1 MCWSF
6 PFAAVGMSSYHPS
19 THGIHADDGVNVLAD
34 VAPPIHTSTTFRYL
48 RDPDALQPVPEEV
61 EYVDLQ
67 TPLVYSRLAS
77 ASTNRLETILAPL
90 LYPEATEQELQGSEG
105 LANQVVSYSS
115 GLSAFHALLVNV
127 VPKVVAISGGYHGC
141 HGVIDLHKKMHG
153 VKTVDLHADEATW
166 DAAGLGKGDLVH
178 LETPLNPTG
187 EAFEIAK
194 YAERAHKRGA
204 LLSVDATFAP
214 PGLQDPFKWGA
225 DVVMHSGTKYIGG
238 HSDMLCGIL
247 ATSAGPEG
255 LKRAKT
261 LRVERIFL
269 GGVLGSLEGWLG
281 VRSLRTLDLRVQ
293 RQSSSADRLVAW
305 LHDSLNGKGED
316 AEAVSKV
323 VSKVSHASLQTSDMS
338 WLKKQMP
345 NGFGPVFS
353 IYMKE
358 IQQARALPSKLRLFH
373 HATSLG
379 GVESLIEWRR
389 MSDSTVDE
397 TLLRVSIGVEN
408 WEDLKRDLLNA
419 FKALASG
426 EAVKTNGEAVKTNGE
441 RVQAGQEGAQVPEAG
456 AGAV

>member
-1 MCWSF
+1 M
-6 PFAAVGMSSYHPS
+6 PSYHPS
-19 THGIHADDGVNVLAD
+19 THGIHADDRVNVLTD
-34 VAPPIHTSTTFRYL
+34 VAPPIHTSTTFRYP
-48 RDPDALQPVPEEV
+48 RDPDKLQPVPDEGEF
-61 EYVDLQ
+61 VDLQ

-90 LYPEATEQELQGSEG
+90 MYPDATESELDGSEG
-105 LANQVVSYSS
+105 LANHVVSYTS
-115 GLSAFHALLVNV
+115 GLSAFHALMVNV

-153 VKTVDLHADEATW
+153 VKTVDLHADDATW

-194 YAERAHKRGA
+194 YAKRAHARGA

-214 PGLQDPFKWGA
+214 PGLQDPFKWGT
-225 DVVMHSGTKYIGG
+225 DIVMHSGTKYIGG

-247 ATSAGPEG
+247 ATAAGPEG
-255 LKRAKT
+255 LKRAKE
-261 LRVERIFL
+261 LRAERIFI
-269 GGVLGSLEGWLG
+269 GAVLGSLEGWLG

-293 RQSSSADRLVAW
+293 RQSSNAGNLVTW
-305 LHDSLNGKGED
+305 LHDSLNGKTED
-316 AEAVSKV
+316 AEIVKKV
-323 VSKVSHASLQTSDMS
+323 VSNVKHASLQTADMP
-338 WLKKQMP
+338 WLKQQMP

-358 IQQARALPSKLRLFH
+358 MQQARALPSKLHLFH

-389 MSDSTVDE
+389 MSDTEVDE
-397 TLLRVSIGVEN
+397 TLLRVSVGVEN
-408 WEDLKRDLLNA
+408 WEDLKNDLLSA

-426 EAVKTNGEAVKTNGE
+426 EATPRQTNGGE
-441 RVQAGQEGAQVPEAG
+441 RVQVGQEGAQMPEVG

>member
-1 MCWSF
+1 M
-6 PFAAVGMSSYHPS
+6 PYHAS
-19 THGIHADDGVNVLAD
+19 THGIHADDQINTLTD
-34 VAPPIHTSTTFRYL
+34 VAPPIHTSTTFRYP
-48 RDPDALQPVPEEV
+48 RNPDDLQPVPTEGEF
-61 EYVDLQ
+61 VDLQ
-67 TPLVYSRLAS
+67 TPLIYSRLAS

-90 LYPEATEQELQGSEG
+90 LYPSASASDLAGSNG
-105 LANQVVSYSS
+105 LANHIISYTS

-127 VPKVVAISGGYHGC
+127 VPKVIAISGGYHGC

-153 VKTVDLHADEATW
+153 VRTVDLHASDAEW

-194 YAERAHKRGA
+194 YARRAHARGA

-214 PGLQDPFKWGA
+214 PGLQDPFHWGA

-247 ATSAGPEG
+247 AVLPGSEG

-261 LRVERIFL
+261 MRAERIFL
-269 GGVLGSLEGWLG
+269 GAVLGSLEGWLG

-293 RQSSSADRLVAW
+293 RQSVSAERLVGW
-305 LHDSLNGKGED
+305 LHGCLNGKGDEGES
-316 AEAVSKV
+316 AIVKNV
-323 VSKVSHASLQTSDMS
+323 VSHLAHASLQKYDMV
-338 WLKKQMP
+338 WLKQQMP

-353 IYMKE
+353 IYMKDE
-358 IQQARALPSKLRLFH
+358 ALARALPSHLRLFH

-389 MSDSTVDE
+389 MSDTDVDVR
-397 TLLRVSIGVEN
+397 LLRVSVGVES
-408 WEDLKRDLLNA
+408 WEDLKGDFLEA
-419 FKALASG
+419 FRELGGGKVGG
-426 EAVKTNGEAVKTNGE
+426 EGGSVGGNGVQVGQNG
-441 RVQAGQEGAQVPEAG
+441 AMMPEVG
-456 AGAV
+456 SGAV